1 MGSNVIEVEL
11 DRWPELVSQIERR
24 HLRRL
29 QSKYRIK
36 VKAWHPSDDQ
46 LQLADLGLRSGREPV
61 ELAEQLRFPSAA
73 VMVDT
78 VCAFRRENQ

>member
-1 MGSNVIEVEL
+1 MGSNVIEVDVE
-11 DRWPELVSQIERR
+11 RWPELVAQIEQR

-29 QSKYRIK
+29 RR
-36 VKAWHPSDDQ
+36 AARARANTWHPSEDQ